1 MIKKDYV
8 LIANTLAKNK
18 VSNELIISLCDVFKK
33 DNEKFN
39 ANIFIRHIKKSKK
52 LYEQVQDAVAVPK
65 NPLI

>member
-1 MIKKDYV
+1 MIKKDYI

-39 ANIFIRHIKKSKK
+39 ANTFIRHIEKKKK

>member
-1 MIKKDYV
+1 MIKKDYI

-18 VSNELIISLCDVFKK
+18 VSNELIVSLCDVFKK

-39 ANIFIRHIKKSKK
+39 ENIFIRHIEKKKK
-52 LYEQVQDAVAVPK
+52 LFEQIEEAITVPK

>member
-1 MIKKDYV
+1 MIKKDYI

-39 ANIFIRHIKKSKK
+39 ANILIRHIEKQRNQSKT
-52 LYEQVQDAVAVPK
+52 
-65 NPLI
+65 

>member
-1 MIKKDYV
+1 MIKKNYV

-39 ANIFIRHIKKSKK
+39 ANIFISHIEKKKK

>member
-1 MIKKDYV
+1 MIKKDYI

-33 DNEKFN
+33 DNKKFN
-39 ANIFIRHIKKSKK
+39 ANTFIRHIEKSKK
-52 LYEQVQDAVAVPK
+52 LYEQVQDAVEIPK

>member
-1 MIKKDYV
+1 MIKKDYI

-39 ANIFIRHIKKSKK
+39 ANIFISHIEKKKK
-52 LYEQVQDAVAVPK
+52 IYEQIEEAIAIPK
-65 NPLI
+65 NPLT

>member
-1 MIKKDYV
+1 MIKKDYI

-18 VSNELIISLCDVFKK
+18 VSNKLIISLCDVFKK

-39 ANIFIRHIKKSKK
+39 ANIFIRHIEKSKK
-52 LYEQVQDAVAVPK
+52 LYEQIQDAITVPK

>member
-1 MIKKDYV
+1 MIKKDYI

-18 VSNELIISLCDVFKK
+18 VSNELIVSLCDVFKK

-39 ANIFIRHIKKSKK
+39 ANIFIKNIEKKKK
-52 LYEQVQDAVAVPK
+52 LYEQLQDAITVPK